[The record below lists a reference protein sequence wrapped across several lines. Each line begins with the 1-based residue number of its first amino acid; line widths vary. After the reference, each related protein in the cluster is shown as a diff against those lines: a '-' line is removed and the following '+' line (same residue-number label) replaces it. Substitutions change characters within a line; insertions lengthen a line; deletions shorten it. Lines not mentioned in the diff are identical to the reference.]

1 MTGMSRFMVNE
12 AEVAAKVMDGEAI
25 LIDLS
30 SGKYYSMDLVGGF
43 VWSLLSSQHSVEET
57 IAAVTAHYEVA
68 EEQAATDVKKLL
80 DELQKEKLIVASN
93 AESAAVAAP
102 AAPAEKSEYT
112 EPKLYT
118 YEDMGDLLALDPP
131 MPGLTE
137 VPWEGADNKTDEGK

>member
-43 VWSLLSSQHSVEET
+43 VWSLLSTQHNIDET
-57 IAAVTAHYEVA
+57 IAAVVGQYEVS
-68 EEQAATDVKKLL
+68 EEQAAADVKNLL

-93 AESAAVAAP
+93 AESAAVTTP
-102 AAPAEKSEYT
+102 AATAEKSEYT
-112 EPKLYT
+112 TPKLYT

-137 VPWEGADNKTDEGK
+137 IPWEGGEKKTEEEK